1 MINSTLDEFAKL
13 DGEPSMISE
22 IRPEKSRSSE
32 NTSSFTAKKF
42 SYHFGIDYI
51 NFSQISVNEN
61 MCFISED
68 IEMGDLKEDEY
79 IQLTSEFDTGENGSI
94 EFYIL
99 DGSEPK
105 PILPIGTETVINE
118 KIFFGLRTRFSIDTD
133 NEVIIKKN
141 GSPID
146 ITLEQAINSN
156 EDGYT
161 VSYTPIDAHNIRV
174 NNYTVRVKA
183 ILRTYNKNSEA
194 PHIKNIA
201 IRKYGRSSLWTS
213 DTIN

>member
-1 MINSTLDEFAKL
+1 
-13 DGEPSMISE
+13 MISNKITE
-22 IRPEKSRSSE
+22 IRAEKNDSLKATSE
-32 NTSSFTAKKF
+32 FRAKKF
-42 SYHFGIDYI
+42 SYHFGIDTL

-94 EFYIL
+94 EYYII

-105 PILPIGTETVINE
+105 PILPANTEVVIDE

-133 NEVIIKKN
+133 SEVIIKKN
-141 GSPID
+141 GAPID

-174 NNYTVRVKA
+174 KNYIVKVKA

-201 IRKYGRSSLWTS
+201 IRKYGRSSLWKS